1 MLSCKEGLSNE
12 QIAEMLHIIYG
23 KKIYRL
29 VNAFFKN
36 RFSERGQKV
45 FGVWLSA
52 DNYSEETEQ
61 VLKELWD
68 NADNDVNA
76 STYSDWML
84 LKKRLQPKSVKRRY
98 SLGSWMHYAAMVA
111 VGFVGA
117 WLLKRGVTSHEV
129 LMTECQVPYGESREI
144 LLPDSTKARIQCG
157 SLLIYPQSFAR
168 QSQRRV
174 YLMGEACLEVAKD
187 VEKPFVVS
195 TSRLDV
201 RALGTRFAV
210 QAYPDEGEMR
220 ATLEEGSIRVS
231 VKKRTDC
238 SLVLKPGEKLIYYLA
253 DSSVCVR
260 AIDVDQ
266 FALRHEGHLIF
277 ERASFREI
285 VSALERKFGVRIQYG
300 NGSYTEGRY
309 NVKFSS
315 HETLEQV
322 LSVLSELLDI
332 RYAVKGE
339 EIYIKSETS
348 ITNLLYEKN
357 ILYTSF
363 ALIRTVFDG
372 GRATECD
379 CLFSG

>member
-1 MLSCKEGLSNE
+1 MERNL
-12 QIAEMLHIIYG
+12 
-23 KKIYRL
+23 IYRL

-45 FGVWLSA
+45 FGAWLSA

-76 STYSDWML
+76 STYSGWML
-84 LKKRLQPKSVKRRY
+84 LKKRLQPRSVKRRY
-98 SLGSWMHYAAMVA
+98 SLDPWMHYAAMVTLVA
-111 VGFVGA
+111 VGFAGA
-117 WLLKRGVTSHEV
+117 WLLKRGVTSYEV
-129 LMTECQVPYGESREI
+129 LMIECQVPYGESREI
-144 LLPDSTKARIQCG
+144 LLPDSTKARIQSG

-174 YLMGEACLEVAKD
+174 YLMGEACFEVAKD
-187 VEKPFVVS
+187 LEKPFVVS

-210 QAYPDEGEMR
+210 QAYPDEGEIR

-231 VKKRTDC
+231 VKKRTGC
-238 SLVLKPGEKLIYYLA
+238 SLVLKPGEQLIYYLA

-285 VSALERKFGVRIQYG
+285 VSVLGRKFGVRIHYG
-300 NGSYTEGRY
+300 SGSYTEGRY

-339 EIYIKSETS
+339 EIYIK
-348 ITNLLYEKN
+348 
-357 ILYTSF
+357 
-363 ALIRTVFDG
+363 
-372 GRATECD
+372 
-379 CLFSG
+379 

>member
-1 MLSCKEGLSNE
+1 MERK
-12 QIAEMLHIIYG
+12 I
-23 KKIYRL
+23 IYRL

-36 RFSERGQKV
+36 HFSERGQKV
-45 FGVWLSA
+45 FGTWLSA
-52 DNYSEETEQ
+52 GNYPEETEHA
-61 VLKELWD
+61 LKELWD
-68 NADNDVNA
+68 NAENDVNA

-84 LKKRLQPKSVKRRY
+84 LKRKLQPRPVKRRY
-98 SLGSWMHYAAMVA
+98 SLGAWMSYAAMVA
-111 VGFVGA
+111 LVAVGFSGA
-117 WLLKRGVTSHEV
+117 WLLKRGGTSHEV

-144 LLPDSTKARIQCG
+144 LLPDSTKVRIQSG
-157 SLLIYPQSFAR
+157 SLLIYPQSFAG

-174 YLMGEACLEVAKD
+174 YLMGEACFEVAKD
-187 VEKPFVVS
+187 VEKTFVVS
-195 TSRLDV
+195 TSQLDV

-210 QAYPDEGEMR
+210 QAYPDEDEMR

-238 SLVLKPGEKLIYYLA
+238 SLVLKPGEQLIYHLA

-260 AIDVDQ
+260 AINVDL

-339 EIYIKSETS
+339 EIYIK
-348 ITNLLYEKN
+348 
-357 ILYTSF
+357 
-363 ALIRTVFDG
+363 
-372 GRATECD
+372 
-379 CLFSG
+379 